1 MLPFQAFTL
10 KAYNKC
16 ILYDTHNHTSCSSFI
31 TKAYQE
37 KKAFYCKTPFFI
49 SCPTL
54 PADFL
59 QTKCLVWKQR
69 LCVKVIRMF
78 FRFSVSSEERLKVHQ
93 SAVNYLGMACYN
105 KGQNPTNNLSF
116 TSLAGKT

>member
-1 MLPFQAFTL
+1 MLGLEAASVY
-10 KAYNKC
+10 K
-16 ILYDTHNHTSCSSFI
+16 
-31 TKAYQE
+31 
-37 KKAFYCKTPFFI
+37 
-49 SCPTL
+49 
-54 PADFL
+54 
-59 QTKCLVWKQR
+59 R
-69 LCVKVIRMF
+69 LSVMF